1 MEENKT
7 KKTGANGLI
16 LTVLLIAAIIIA
28 FMWVAIYNLNDQ
40 KADLE
45 KQLESSKRD
54 ADSTR
59 QQLLRMQNKYGIT
72 IEDLESD
79 KDDEKDVA
87 NKVDSEDENTVS
99 NEAEDTTNEVSNE
112 TSSKTENTV
121 SNKVENT
128 PAQ

>member
-87 NKVDSEDENTVS
+87 NKIDSEDENTVS

-112 TSSKTENTV
+112 TSNKTENTV

>member
-99 NEAEDTTNEVSNE
+99 NKAEDTTNEVSNE
-112 TSSKTENTV
+112 TSNKTENTV

>member
-79 KDDEKDVA
+79 KDDE
-87 NKVDSEDENTVS
+87 NTVS
-99 NEAEDTTNEVSNE
+99 NEVENATNEVSNK
-112 TSSKTENTV
+112 TSNETENKV
-121 SNKVENT
+121 SNEVKNM